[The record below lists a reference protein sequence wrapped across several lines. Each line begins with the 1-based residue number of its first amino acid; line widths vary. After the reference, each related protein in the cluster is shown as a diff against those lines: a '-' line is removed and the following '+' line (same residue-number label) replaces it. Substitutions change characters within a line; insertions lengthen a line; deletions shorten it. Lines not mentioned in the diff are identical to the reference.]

1 MAWADI
7 EDWRVVF
14 SFQEHRWD
22 WIYDATTTVEDVL
35 ERYKMENVRA
45 FVSDDGVVVAVV
57 ASLKKCLV
65 EYRPRLGPL
74 ILECRTW
81 SPVWAQHSLGVY
93 VEMDGVAGA
102 FEVVLRAE
110 TLPSQ
115 LSEVC
120 WSISGTCH
128 EVDVW
133 FVEGGMS
140 KRLHDEVPVQLQ
152 VRDLTRG
159 LATWEFSVYRRT
171 ERRLRPRRH
180 WRPPLVYQCIWRQQR
195 GLVRE
200 LVAPQHVYDIAG
212 DWDDAADA
220 GEAAR

>member
-1 MAWADI
+1 MAWADE
-7 EDWRVVF
+7 EDWTVVF
-14 SFQEHRWD
+14 IFQECRWD
-22 WIYDATTTVEDVL
+22 DVYDATTTVEDVL
-35 ERYKMENVRA
+35 ERHKMEGVRG
-45 FVSDDGVVVAVV
+45 FTSDDGVAID
-57 ASLKKCLV
+57 APSNLKKRLA
-65 EYRPRLGPL
+65 EFRPLHGPL
-74 ILECRTW
+74 ILTPYTW
-81 SPVWAQHSLGVY
+81 HPVWAQHSLGVY

-102 FEVVLRAE
+102 FEVALRAE
-110 TLPSQ
+110 TTPSQ

-128 EVDVW
+128 KVDVW

-140 KRLHDEVPVQLQ
+140 KRLHHEVPIQLQ

-180 WRPPLVYQCIWRQQR
+180 WRPPLVYHCIWRQQK

-212 DWDDAADA
+212 DWDDAPDVS
-220 GEAAR
+220 EVRR